1 VNGLLKI
8 VREGAGVRRLLGVA
22 VLIAGMALA
31 FWLVLGPTADW
42 EGGARF
48 VRFALLLS
56 CFLVIGGGVRLIYPD
71 KPPHEPT
78 EVAG

>member
-1 VNGLLKI
+1 MG
-8 VREGAGVRRLLGVA
+8 
-22 VLIAGMALA
+22 LA
-31 FWLVLGPTADW
+31 FWLVLGPSADW

-48 VRFALLLS
+48 ARFALLLS

-71 KPPHEPT
+71 KSKDEPT

>member
-1 VNGLLKI
+1 M
-8 VREGAGVRRLLGVA
+8 RRLLGVA
-22 VLIAGMALA
+22 VSIAGMGLA
-31 FWLVLGPTADW
+31 FWLVLGPSADW

-48 VRFALLLS
+48 ARFALLLS

-71 KPPHEPT
+71 KSKDEPT

>member
-1 VNGLLKI
+1 M
-8 VREGAGVRRLLGVA
+8 RRLLGVA
-22 VLIAGMALA
+22 VVVAGMALA
-31 FWLVLGPTADW
+31 FWLVLGPSADW

-48 VRFALLLS
+48 GRFALLLS

-71 KPPHEPT
+71 KPKDEPT

>member
-1 VNGLLKI
+1 
-8 VREGAGVRRLLGVA
+8 VRRLLGVA
-22 VLIAGMALA
+22 VLIAGVGLA
-31 FWLVLGPTADW
+31 FWLVLGPSADW

-48 VRFALLLS
+48 ARFALLLS

-71 KPPHEPT
+71 KPKDEPS